1 MTLKTFRPTTEES
14 LVNISF
20 TSHLQWTIF
29 GPEILNYRHFHLSIE
44 LFQIKT
50 TFWKNKKSQDRL
62 SKKTNKPK
70 SNLELSL
77 ICWTEWYACSH
88 LASRKASIEIQ
99 HHNSIRLAH
108 EHSINIYISP
118 VHTLVL
124 TITNS
129 LKSISVRLDI
139 LSHLPCTGIRS

>member
-1 MTLKTFRPTTEES
+1 M
-14 LVNISF
+14 
-20 TSHLQWTIF
+20 
-29 GPEILNYRHFHLSIE
+29 
-44 LFQIKT
+44 
-50 TFWKNKKSQDRL
+50 SQDHL
-62 SKKTNKPK
+62 SKKTNKTK

-129 LKSISVRLDI
+129 LKSISVGYTEPFAMYWHQVINTWRSACNVNSVLRWCLNQWSDEVNYYSSTECLDGQNVCI
-139 LSHLPCTGIRS
+139 IYSICVLKSLASA